1 MPFGP
6 VFWPSYALSLLKA
19 ELRESGFAA
28 QILYFTIPFA
38 ERIGQA
44 FYSDLAGGEK
54 PLTCELAGEW
64 IFAASLFGPRDPE
77 TYVEEILR
85 PRSLVS
91 GSEWV
96 KELTPAFIDRIV
108 RARSE
113 VEGFLTACLDTVLET
128 KPSIVGFTSSFQ
140 QHVASLA
147 LAKRI
152 KQQAPRILTV
162 LGGANCEGV
171 MGAETLRQFPFVDAV
186 VSGEGDRVFPELVRR
201 VLGSKSL
208 TGIAGVRIREEIDSE
223 FASGRFANAPMVR
236 DLDEL
241 PYPDY
246 RDFFAQFRASRFH
259 RDWQPSI
266 FFETSRGCWWGERQ
280 HCTFCGLNGNGM
292 TYRSKS
298 ASRALQEILWLSDQH
313 PENDID
319 IVDNILDMKY
329 FDRFLPELAERRPNL
344 NLFYETKANLKKEQV
359 RMLARSGVRTI
370 QPGIESLSDPVLAI
384 MRKGVSALQ
393 NIQLLKWC
401 KELGVQPSWNLLW
414 GFPDEPKEEYAVMA
428 DLVPSLT
435 HLPAPQGIGGL
446 RLDRFSPNF
455 SEARERGLEV
465 LGPVSSYR
473 HVYPFSEEVLGN
485 LAYFFS
491 YQNREPVDVDLW
503 VRPLLERLREWK
515 RVWSESDLFSVEV
528 EGRLLIWD
536 LRPGCRDPLVVLRG
550 LDRSLYRACDEARD
564 AASLARMLATAP
576 KRPPTLEEIETH
588 LGPLVE
594 RRLMVSRKSRY
605 LALAIPLGDYT
616 PSPKVA
622 ERFFEM
628 VRNIGRSTREGIV
641 ISLRPFEPRS
651 SRAVGSVR
659 GLRSKSSSV
668 VAPDRFRVA
677 EQGDLVIGNP

>member
-1 MPFGP
+1 
-6 VFWPSYALSLLKA
+6 
-19 ELRESGFAA
+19 
-28 QILYFTIPFA
+28 
-38 ERIGQA
+38 
-44 FYSDLAGGEK
+44 
-54 PLTCELAGEW
+54 
-64 IFAASLFGPRDPE
+64 
-77 TYVEEILR
+77 
-85 PRSLVS
+85 
-91 GSEWV
+91 
-96 KELTPAFIDRIV
+96 
-108 RARSE
+108 
-113 VEGFLTACLDTVLET
+113 
-128 KPSIVGFTSSFQ
+128 
-140 QHVASLA
+140 
-147 LAKRI
+147 
-152 KQQAPRILTV
+152 
-162 LGGANCEGV
+162 
-171 MGAETLRQFPFVDAV
+171 
-186 VSGEGDRVFPELVRR
+186 
-201 VLGSKSL
+201 
-208 TGIAGVRIREEIDSE
+208 
-223 FASGRFANAPMVR
+223 
-236 DLDEL
+236 
-241 PYPDY
+241 
-246 RDFFAQFRASRFH
+246 
-259 RDWQPSI
+259 
-266 FFETSRGCWWGERQ
+266 
-280 HCTFCGLNGNGM
+280 M

-622 ERFFEM
+622 GRFFEM